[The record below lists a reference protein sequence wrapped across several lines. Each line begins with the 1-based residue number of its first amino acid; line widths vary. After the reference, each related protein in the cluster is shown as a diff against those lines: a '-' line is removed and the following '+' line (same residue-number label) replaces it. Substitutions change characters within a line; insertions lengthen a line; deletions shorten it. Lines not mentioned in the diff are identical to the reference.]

1 MIQILAILGVLIIVW
16 CLLSKLYETKR
27 YENHKLMATLSVLGL
42 VILIPILIAVIP
54 FVLGIGMIL
63 LVLAILVG
71 IVGFGIYGFITYLT
85 RR

>member
-1 MIQILAILGVLIIVW
+1 MIKMLAILGVLIIAW

-27 YENHKLMATLSVLGL
+27 YENHKLMAALSVLGL

-54 FVLGIGMIL
+54 FVLAIGFGL
-63 LVLAILVG
+63 LIISIVVG

>member
-1 MIQILAILGVLIIVW
+1 MIKMLAILGVLIIAW

-42 VILIPILIAVIP
+42 VILIPVLIAVIP
-54 FVLGIGMIL
+54 FVLAIGFGL
-63 LVLAILVG
+63 LIISIVVG

>member
-1 MIQILAILGVLIIVW
+1 MIKMLALLGVLIITW

-27 YENHKLMATLSVLGL
+27 YENHKLMATLSVIGL